1 MDARVTPERIA
12 IRVNGESRTTSPETT
27 VAQLLSELELSPD
40 RIAVELDRRIIRKTE
55 WASTQLSDGAQIEIV
70 QFVGGG

>member
-1 MDARVTPERIA
+1 MPERIA
-12 IRVNGESRTTSPETT
+12 IRVNGESRITSPETT
-27 VAQLLSELELSPD
+27 VAQLLSELELSLD